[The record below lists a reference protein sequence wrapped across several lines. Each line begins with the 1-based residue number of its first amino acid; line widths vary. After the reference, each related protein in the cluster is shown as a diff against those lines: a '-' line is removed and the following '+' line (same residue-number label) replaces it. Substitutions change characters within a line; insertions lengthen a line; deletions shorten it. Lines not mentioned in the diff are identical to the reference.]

1 MNPMLSVHSFF
12 VLTKGLS
19 EVIGIASATMFKKT
33 VKESSIVT
41 PKIHFVMET
50 NVTLISQKKLTSK
63 K

>member
-1 MNPMLSVHSFF
+1 MNPMLAVHSFI
-12 VLTKGLS
+12 VPSKGLS
-19 EVIGIASATMFKKT
+19 EVIGIVSATMFKKT

-41 PKIHFVMET
+41 PKNHFVMET